1 MILKGIVLGIGLFTL
16 GVGAGLL
23 VFRYALL
30 KRYMP
35 DMEKEY
41 EDMAESI
48 YSAAYWKAV
57 DEVQAQMKNTKKA

>member
-1 MILKGIVLGIGLFTL
+1 MILKIVLPGVGLFAL
-16 GVGAGLL
+16 GFAAGLL
-23 VFRYALL
+23 TFRYALL

-57 DEVQAQMKNTKKA
+57 DEVQAQMKEKK

>member
-1 MILKGIVLGIGLFTL
+1 MILKGILLGIGLFAF
-16 GVGAGLL
+16 GVAVGLL
-23 VFRYALL
+23 VFRYVLL

-57 DEVQAQMKNTKKA
+57 DEVKAQMKNTKKT